1 MSKQTDLK
9 ISPDIKKPKNYRD
22 TLIIVG
28 NGFDIWQGLHTGA
41 GDFNRYFRRH
51 QSEILKKLNILPV
64 EMREG
69 DGPIEYGTSL
79 DMIYGASTGEF
90 KIYSDFWYEFEEALG
105 DMEEESIIRFFGTK
119 PSDIEDI
126 RRHTTNAWHILKYV
140 VPHWIQT
147 VSIPKSPLPFVFPS
161 TCLFLT
167 FNYTLTLQ
175 KRQNIDKSNIYHIH
189 GCVKHPESIIFGHNS
204 CPQKPQDFDIRVFGG
219 SFKAGHYLLELLHKT
234 DKKIATRIRDYK
246 KYLHNYHYLLREIRN
261 IYIVGH
267 SLGKIDADYF
277 KFLRKSVCPN
287 AKWHI
292 SYFSEED
299 KKRAETLMH
308 HLKIRSKQY
317 ELYPSIDKCLQPFM
331 CSIENKK
338 N

>member
-9 ISPDIKKPKNYRD
+9 ISSNIKKSKNFRD
-22 TLIIVG
+22 TLIVVG

-41 GDFNRYFRRH
+41 EDFDRYFRQH
-51 QSEILKKLNILPV
+51 QSEILKKLNILP
-64 EMREG
+64 
-69 DGPIEYGTSL
+69 IESKDENGHVKYLTAL
-79 DMIYGASTGEF
+79 DMIYGASTGDFE
-90 KIYSDFWYEFEEALG
+90 IYSDFWYEFEEALG
-105 DMEEESIIRFFGTK
+105 KIDDGTIIRFLGTK

-126 RRHTTNAWHILKYV
+126 RRYTTNSWRILKYV

-147 VSIPKSPLPFVFPS
+147 VSIPKTPVPLSFPS

-167 FNYTLTLQ
+167 FNYTQTLEN
-175 KRQNIDKSNIYHIH
+175 RLHIDECNIYHIH
-189 GCVKHPESIIFGHNS
+189 GSVKYPNSIIFGHNN

-234 DKKIATRIRDYK
+234 DKKIAARIRDYK

-267 SLGKIDADYF
+267 SLGKIDVDYF

-287 AKWHI
+287 TKWHI

-299 KKRAETLMH
+299 KDRAIRLMH

-331 CSIENKK
+331 CLIENKK